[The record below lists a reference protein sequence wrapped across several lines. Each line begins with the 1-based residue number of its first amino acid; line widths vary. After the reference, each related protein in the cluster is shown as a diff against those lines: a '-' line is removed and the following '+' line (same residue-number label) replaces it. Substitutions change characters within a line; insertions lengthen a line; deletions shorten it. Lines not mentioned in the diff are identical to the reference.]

1 MTTVESAKNY
11 EELLGNSVAPSPY
24 EYATLFKADGFM
36 GKRRCKQRLKLLKA
50 VDFKLRHIL
59 ERGEKVHFITSGTTG
74 SASERF
80 LVGWVAY
87 YLDRRILVF
96 TSRRVLLLHVTAR
109 HRPMELVSQLPYANI
124 AGVKST
130 WGGVCTIKLLNRVTI
145 NFQHIPATDR
155 DFLVEF
161 LTDIVQLTN
170 APFEHARG
178 IEHLCPHCYTFI
190 PDFPRSCSS
199 CKGEFKS
206 ARIAGLLSLL
216 FPGLGGFYL
225 GHRWTSTFELLGTVA
240 LWAGLIALPLLGK
253 SDFFPKTLDPE
264 YWMTI
269 AAIVLVVHGIDAVVT
284 HHFARKGIYPSGAAP
299 LQASLP
305 PFVDRPKPDLNAL
318 NKLKITRTTPPV

>member
-1 MTTVESAKNY
+1 MTTVELAKNY
-11 EELLGNSVAPSPY
+11 EELLGPSVAASPY
-24 EYATLFKADGFM
+24 EFATLFKAEGFM

-59 ERGEKVHFITSGTTG
+59 ERGEKVHFITTGTTVG
-74 SASERF
+74 MTERF
-80 LVGWVAY
+80 LAGWIAY

-96 TSRRVLLLHVTAR
+96 TSRRVLLLLVSAR
-109 HRPMELVSQLPYANI
+109 QQPMDLVSQLPYANI

-130 WGGVCTIKLLNRVTI
+130 WGGMCTIKLLNRVEF
-145 NFQHIPATDR
+145 NFQHIPAPDR
-155 DFLVEF
+155 KFLVDFLA
-161 LTDIVQLTN
+161 DIVQLTN
-170 APFEHARG
+170 APFEHTRA
-178 IEHLCPHCYTFI
+178 IENLCPHCYTFI

-206 ARIAGLLSLL
+206 SRMAGFLSLL

-225 GHRWTSTFELLGTVA
+225 GHRLTATVELLGTVA
-240 LWAGLIALPLLGK
+240 LWVTVVGLPFLGV
-253 SDFFPKTLDPE
+253 SNFFPRPLDTG

-269 AAIVLVVHGIDAVVT
+269 ATVILIVHGIDSLVT

-305 PFVDRPKPDLNAL
+305 PFVDRPKPDLNGL
-318 NKLKITRTTPPV
+318 NKLKINRTSPPI